1 MDVKIGAM
9 GSPPAVGQEPDVRVQ
24 VKLVC
29 SHCRKVFV
37 RHSRRGYTAR
47 CPHCGTVNAG
57 PALLAEQ
64 AKPTAEGAIQRR
76 ASRRPKPAAA
86 AAEPPAG
93 EAQPGAPAPV
103 RRKRSAPARSESQ
116 PGNEAKGA
124 VAAPQGRPAGGPG
137 PARRRGLLDRLVYGD
152 EDE

>member
-1 MDVKIGAM
+1 MAIAESAEGPKSDHG
-9 GSPPAVGQEPDVRVQ
+9 VR

-29 SHCRKVFV
+29 SHCDRVFV

-64 AKPTAEGAIQRR
+64 GKAKDGAARGRTRRR
-76 ASRRPKPAAA
+76 AAHAERQEAAA
-86 AAEPPAG
+86 AGPAQ
-93 EAQPGAPAPV
+93 AAAPAPV
-103 RRKRSAPARSESQ
+103 RRKRTAPAPASSGATDQ
-116 PGNEAKGA
+116 P
-124 VAAPQGRPAGGPG
+124 AASGSPAGQAGSTPAA
-137 PARRRGLLDRLVYGD
+137 ARRRGLIDRLIYGS